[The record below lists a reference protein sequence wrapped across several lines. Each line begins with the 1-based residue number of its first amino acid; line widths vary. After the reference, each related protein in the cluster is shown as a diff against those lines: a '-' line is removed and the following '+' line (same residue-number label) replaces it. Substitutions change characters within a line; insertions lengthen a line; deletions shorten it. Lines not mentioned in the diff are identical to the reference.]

1 MYNSNLVATSSKAK
15 FAGNTIC
22 SVRKPTL
29 ILHIRSN
36 EELWMRAVQISPLNS
51 FFLFFFFAQPLTYDE
66 QLNKK
71 SVLYRTDQPTVLL
84 ESTPS
89 VKDLNN
95 TLLFPFQVLRKR
107 NHSDHSDREPIYKAE
122 TKNNNLFF
130 NQFLH
135 HKKPLRFGRK
145 PK

>member
-1 MYNSNLVATSSKAK
+1 
-15 FAGNTIC
+15 
-22 SVRKPTL
+22 
-29 ILHIRSN
+29 
-36 EELWMRAVQISPLNS
+36 MRAVQISPLNS
-51 FFLFFFFAQPLTYDE
+51 FFVLFFFFFFFRPLKYDE

-107 NHSDHSDREPIYKAE
+107 NHSDREPIYKAE
-122 TKNNNLFF
+122 TKNNNVFF

-135 HKKPLRFGRK
+135 Y
-145 PK
+145 